1 MEDPTDGA
9 PGIWVVMDLV
19 PNKRGSLEQGV
30 LALAARLQTVH
41 ANSTF
46 VFATPPA
53 EWLSSALDERGVT
66 TRILDFRRPAVA
78 TIEFAKW
85 LRAAPPTLVHFHF
98 VRAHSPLVLMAH
110 ATGARTIVH
119 EHITL
124 GQAVPP
130 YRDHSPRV
138 KSLLR
143 PLKRL
148 RAATIGR
155 WVDARLAVS
164 VFVAASVI
172 DAEHFPS
179 ERIEVIPNGVDI
191 SRFLK
196 ADANA
201 LRWELKIGPRPLVA
215 CVSRMSREKGVDILI
230 RAIARVRDD
239 VALVIAGNGADMEKC
254 KQLAHDLGVSDRVYF
269 LGLRDDVENVYA
281 AANVVVMP
289 SLWDEAFGLCVVEAM
304 AAGRPVVVTDSGAMP
319 EIIANGDCGAVV
331 PKADDVAMAAAI
343 SALLDNPERAA
354 KVGNAARQRAI
365 TMYPIEKWVDAL
377 IKAYSR
383 LVPMIQRRDSVVVSF
398 DDFAPGAEK
407 LPQAASSPMADAAS
421 GERTAIG

>member
-1 MEDPTDGA
+1 
-9 PGIWVVMDLV
+9 
-19 PNKRGSLEQGV
+19 
-30 LALAARLQTVH
+30 
-41 ANSTF
+41 
-46 VFATPPA
+46 
-53 EWLSSALDERGVT
+53 
-66 TRILDFRRPAVA
+66 
-78 TIEFAKW
+78 
-85 LRAAPPTLVHFHF
+85 
-98 VRAHSPLVLMAH
+98 
-110 ATGARTIVH
+110 
-119 EHITL
+119 
-124 GQAVPP
+124 
-130 YRDHSPRV
+130 
-138 KSLLR
+138 
-143 PLKRL
+143 
-148 RAATIGR
+148 
-155 WVDARLAVS
+155 
-164 VFVAASVI
+164 
-172 DAEHFPS
+172 
-179 ERIEVIPNGVDI
+179 
-191 SRFLK
+191 
-196 ADANA
+196 
-201 LRWELKIGPRPLVA
+201 
-215 CVSRMSREKGVDILI
+215 
-230 RAIARVRDD
+230 
-239 VALVIAGNGADMEKC
+239 MEKC